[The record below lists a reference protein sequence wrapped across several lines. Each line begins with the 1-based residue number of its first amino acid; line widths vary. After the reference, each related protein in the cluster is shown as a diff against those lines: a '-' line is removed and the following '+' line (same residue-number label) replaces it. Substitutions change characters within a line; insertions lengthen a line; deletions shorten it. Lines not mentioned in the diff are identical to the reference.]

1 MFWWSVAQPSSLYQ
15 ACSLNKYDIIKRTPQ
30 SWIQNKDET
39 NLNIREIS
47 FASVSEGGHSEAQI
61 CCAHILFSQ
70 SIFIIWLFTT
80 GYEVMESRFHISM
93 NFKFPKVDLLCQKRC
108 YMQKHIVFWYFFDK
122 NNCGIFFPFCFMAV
136 VLLDKTVF
144 QGQSLSQNLISS
156 LNLLIVKQI

>member
-1 MFWWSVAQPSSLYQ
+1 MSHHSPSRWVVYKNDNRKFDFQNIKCFWWSVAQPSSLYQ

-47 FASVSEGGHSEAQI
+47 FASVSEGGHSEAQT
-61 CCAHILFSQ
+61 CCAHILFSR
-70 SIFIIWLFTT
+70 SILIILLFIT

-108 YMQKHIVFWYFFDK
+108 YMQKHK
-122 NNCGIFFPFCFMAV
+122 IF
-136 VLLDKTVF
+136 
-144 QGQSLSQNLISS
+144 
-156 LNLLIVKQI
+156 

>member
-15 ACSLNKYDIIKRTPQ
+15 ACSLNKHDIIKRTPQ

-47 FASVSEGGHSEAQI
+47 FASVSEGGHSEAQT
-61 CCAHILFSQ
+61 CCVHILFSR

-80 GYEVMESRFHISM
+80 GYKVMESRFHISM

-108 YMQKHIVFWYFFDK
+108 YMQKHKHKSSNIFSIK
-122 NNCGIFFPFCFMAV
+122 TSAELFFPFCFYGSCATTQDSFSRSKS
-136 VLLDKTVF
+136 VLLSHQFT
-144 QGQSLSQNLISS
+144 
-156 LNLLIVKQI
+156 